1 MDNIVIIVLV
11 EYIICSF
18 AIIIVIFWNYIIK
31 KKIKM
36 LIKKYTLKEYN
47 FIPL

>member
-18 AIIIVIFWNYIIK
+18 AIIIVIFEITLLK

-36 LIKKYTLKEYN
+36 LKNIL
-47 FIPL
+47 